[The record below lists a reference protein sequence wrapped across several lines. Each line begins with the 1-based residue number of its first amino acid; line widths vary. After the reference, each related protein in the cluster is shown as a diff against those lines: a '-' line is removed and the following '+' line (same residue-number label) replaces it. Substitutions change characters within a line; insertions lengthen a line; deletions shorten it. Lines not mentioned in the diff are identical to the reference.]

1 MMGGMISRG
10 RVAVVLGRRGFSAI
24 LLAVA
29 GLVVYTVFLAV
40 LATEPSAQTD
50 GNDTGDEGCPNPDQI
65 DTFTGTENQIT
76 PDFNITGNTFGVS
89 YEITDFDEEPG
100 SDSFL
105 IRAIGEDGF
114 QAGDSV
120 LVFDEGSDSVN
131 ILEGPGD
138 FSLEIESEGFEYTVT
153 VEDCVGTNQ
162 DNGNQNNDQNN
173 STPELSIPAQNPSNQ
188 KARPRRND
196 VIRNTIPRSR
206 LPPTGGLST
215 HVMVTGSIL
224 VGAGLLGLG
233 LVVRRGSRD

>member
-1 MMGGMISRG
+1 MISRG
-10 RVAVVLGRRGFSAI
+10 RVAVILGRRGFSAI

-50 GNDTGDEGCPNPDQI
+50 GGNTNGVEGCENPEVVE
-65 DTFTGTENQIT
+65 TFSGSNSQIT
-76 PDFNITGNTFGVS
+76 PSFEITGNTFRLSLEADLVQEGEFGFISVDS
-89 YEITDFDEEPG
+89 VDEEGIVVPFG
-100 SDSFL
+100 GIF
-105 IRAIGEDGF
+105 
-114 QAGDSV
+114 V
-120 LVFDEGSDSVN
+120 NPVEGSTDESANV
-131 ILEGPGD
+131 LEGPGT
-138 FSLEIESEGFEYTVT
+138 FTLRIESENVQYEVT

-162 DNGNQNNDQNN
+162 DDGNQNNDQNN
-173 STPELSIPAQNPSNQ
+173 STPELSTPAQNPSNQ

-196 VIRNTIPRSR
+196 VIRNTIPRRR